1 MGMMNNQKPLTQCD
15 DSDDSDDDCELDV
28 SASSGALTVR
38 RDFRGR
44 VLLLSLLRV
53 AHLVGIVGS
62 GAVLLGA
69 KPLAGSEAYA
79 MVLVG
84 SGLGIL
90 LLDRWTNPDYLRQV
104 SGLGI
109 LLKISLL
116 AVTVLLTGL
125 VEPVFWAVL
134 VGSVLLTHAPRRVR
148 HRQILPRRN

>member
-1 MGMMNNQKPLTQCD
+1 MNDRTPLTECD
-15 DSDDSDDDCELDV
+15 DDESDTPAV
-28 SASSGALTVR
+28 SGTSSVR

-53 AHLVGIVGS
+53 AHLVGVVGS

-69 KPLAGSEAYA
+69 QPLAGSEAYA
-79 MVLVG
+79 LVLVG

-116 AVTVLLTGL
+116 SITVLLAGL

-134 VGSVLLTHAPRRVR
+134 VGSVMLTHAPRRVR
-148 HRQILPRRN
+148 HRQILPRRDSR

>member
-1 MGMMNNQKPLTQCD
+1 MKALNDSRCEANEAGDEEDGLPAAGPL
-15 DSDDSDDDCELDV
+15 
-28 SASSGALTVR
+28 R

-44 VLLLSLLRV
+44 LLLLSLLRV
-53 AHLVGIVGS
+53 AHLVGVVGS

-69 KPLAGSEAYA
+69 QPLAGSEVYA
-79 MVLVG
+79 LVLVG

-90 LLDRWTNPDYLRQV
+90 MLDRWTNPDYLRQV

-109 LLKISLL
+109 LLKIGLLSVAVLL
-116 AVTVLLTGL
+116 AGL

-148 HRQILPRRN
+148 HRLIFRRRVPPKG